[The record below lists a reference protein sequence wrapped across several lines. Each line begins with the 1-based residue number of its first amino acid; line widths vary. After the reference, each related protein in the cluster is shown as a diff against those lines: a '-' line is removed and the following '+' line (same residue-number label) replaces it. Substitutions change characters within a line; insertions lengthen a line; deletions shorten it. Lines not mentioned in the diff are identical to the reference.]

1 MNRVFISLILLF
13 GANYSYGETYYGYA
27 GSCNDGIYVFH
38 FNDLN
43 FTEYK
48 QNRVIGSKWTY
59 SIKIRP
65 LKQKAPNKY
74 IIWYETDDPAIIEV
88 TSDSSIIHGKSI
100 NNGYTFYYQRCEEKM
115 AKSIIE
121 KAKNYVKKTPN
132 HKIKLTP

>member
-1 MNRVFISLILLF
+1 MNRVFISLILII

-38 FNDLN
+38 FKDLN
-43 FTEYK
+43 VTEYK

-59 SIKIRP
+59 SIKNMP

-74 IIWYETDDPAIIEV
+74 VIWYETDDPAILVV

-100 NNGYTFYYQRCEEKM
+100 NNGYTFYYEKCEEQM
-115 AKSIIE
+115 AMNIID
-121 KAKNYVKKTPN
+121 KAKNYVSKSPN
-132 HKIKLTP
+132 NKIKLTP